1 MASPAKVISGIFKI
15 EGEYARLEARQP
27 SPGWQQRSE
36 NPAEENECPGEGMK
50 NSPQTC
56 SSANRLPDTSFF
68 FRSDFLNLCIYVN
81 KEAISYLHRAEA
93 AFCLTGE
100 LLLLSVI
107 IPPSL
112 QTCLSLQIQRTVL
125 GSHLNLATRQLL
137 PVMSVA
143 RASWDPV
150 NEQGSS
156 PTWDYMSLTRD
167 VSQILC
173 SVT

>member
-1 MASPAKVISGIFKI
+1 MQYILLRPVS
-15 EGEYARLEARQP
+15 L
-27 SPGWQQRSE
+27 
-36 NPAEENECPGEGMK
+36 
-50 NSPQTC
+50 QT
-56 SSANRLPDTSFF
+56 DVGFFF
-68 FRSDFLNLCIYVN
+68 FRSDFLNLCIYV
-81 KEAISYLHRAEA
+81 KKEEAISYLHRAEA

-112 QTCLSLQIQRTVL
+112 QTCLSLQIRRTVL
-125 GSHLNLATRQLL
+125 GPHLNLATRQLL

-156 PTWDYMSLTRD
+156 PSRCYTSLNRD
-167 VSQILC
+167 ASQILC
-173 SVT
+173 SATRHTAGMGQNG